1 MSLLGRSVK
10 VDEDVSTE
18 DVLIKEKADAYIGT
32 RNNELH
38 EEFQAAKKAY
48 KLAKQRAST
57 KAERQH
63 VMEAFMD
70 DCIDIAVE
78 ARATDD
84 WEFKRQMDG
93 FIDSLAKRTYT
104 PKRSRY

>member
-1 MSLLGRSVK
+1 MPLLGKSVK

-18 DVLIKEKADAYIGT
+18 EVLVNEKADAYIGT
-32 RNNELH
+32 KNNELH
-38 EEFQAAKKAY
+38 EEFEAAKKAY

-57 KAERQH
+57 RAERQH

-78 ARATDD
+78 ARSCDD
-84 WEFKRQMDG
+84 WEFKRKMDG
-93 FIDSLAKRTYT
+93 FIDSLNKRTYS
-104 PKRSRY
+104 PKRSKY